1 MKTLKEIEEYA
12 SKNFVPIA
20 RKDFVEYFKK
30 LINVKFIRESRCN
43 EFVEV

>member
-1 MKTLKEIEEYA
+1 MTELNFGEDLK
-12 SKNFVPIA
+12 N
-20 RKDFVEYFKK
+20 DYFKK